1 MQENI
6 KRIIAVRHGQSVG
19 NIARHEAFLRDNNSF
34 YEDPNFLDINP
45 DHYELSQLGVEQS
58 KKAGEFLRQV
68 LLLNPGV
75 YFSSNNFRT
84 RQTAAYVFP
93 DAILNINEPL
103 LRERNYAGFDKL
115 TKEDWQRRLKEAN
128 ISDLE
133 DSYDW
138 KVPGG
143 ESAKDIEKRLDSFL
157 SKLSEIKTD
166 SDDTFI
172 FTHGDLLQVLRV
184 MLHKLDPSEYI
195 KFKTMAKNG
204 VKNCQIFIFN
214 LDPKTNELISEETYF
229 YENEQWHKGVYN
241 RTSKIMEVSEY
252 K

>member
-1 MQENI
+1 M
-6 KRIIAVRHGQSVG
+6 
-19 NIARHEAFLRDNNSF
+19 NNSF

-143 ESAKDIEKRLDSFL
+143 ESAKDIEKRLDNFL

-166 SDDTFI
+166 SDETFI

-184 MLHKLDPSEYI
+184 MLYKFNPSEYI
-195 KFKTMAKNG
+195 KFKTK
-204 VKNCQIFIFN
+204 QQ
-214 LDPKTNELISEETYF
+214 L
-229 YENEQWHKGVYN
+229 
-241 RTSKIMEVSEY
+241 
-252 K
+252 

>member
-115 TKEDWQRRLKEAN
+115 TKDKVASILAGMGSKEKISKPRN
-128 ISDLE
+128 INTTTSNILL
-133 DSYDW
+133 
-138 KVPGG
+138 
-143 ESAKDIEKRLDSFL
+143 AKTL
-157 SKLSEIKTD
+157 SNILL
-166 SDDTFI
+166 FI
-172 FTHGDLLQVLRV
+172 MVIIIHLFY
-184 MLHKLDPSEYI
+184 K
-195 KFKTMAKNG
+195 
-204 VKNCQIFIFN
+204 
-214 LDPKTNELISEETYF
+214 KTNQLLVFQILGPCFLYDLTQF
-229 YENEQWHKGVYN
+229 
-241 RTSKIMEVSEY
+241 
-252 K
+252 